1 MTRLAHYICTG
12 TSYCI
17 VEDDMVTEISQYK
30 SCDLP
35 SDDPEVGDIS
45 AGTYDDSANT
55 FTFDSGVIIEL

>member
-12 TSYCI
+12 KSYCI

-35 SDDPEVGDIS
+35 STDPEVGDTS
-45 AGTYDDSANT
+45 AGVYDDESNT